1 MKNTFTSSSSQATD
15 LLQAQGGQ
23 DVLLA
28 LALLLK
34 TLHLDEQHDSWTE
47 TPSAQVEQWEFVIC
61 QFLLNIVHQ
70 QIRLFIY
77 KRHIVW
83 NTIEEK
89 GRSSSK
95 FNGSKIK

>member
-34 TLHLDEQHDSWTE
+34 MLHLDEQHDSWTE

-70 QIRLFIY
+70 QI
-77 KRHIVW
+77 K
-83 NTIEEK
+83 TIHLQEAHCLKYHRGK
-89 GRSSSK
+89 GKK
-95 FNGSKIK
+95 FLKI